1 MTRFVPKILS
11 SNTANEVLRE
21 LGSRLRTYRLQQNL
35 RVAEVATRAGLNR
48 NTIVNAEAGK
58 NPRLRTI
65 VALLGL
71 YGRLE
76 ACDAFL
82 PAPTLPPLPLLPTRG
97 PATQRAPTRPAGLT
111 RPHRPP

>member
-1 MTRFVPKILS
+1 MPKILS

-58 NPRLRTI
+58 NPRLGTI
-65 VALLGL
+65 VALLRV

-82 PAPTLPPLPLLPTRG
+82 PAPTISPLQLVRSRG
-97 PATQRAPTRPAGLT
+97 HVRQRARTRRDG
-111 RPHRPP
+111 

>member
-58 NPRLRTI
+58 NPRLGTI
-65 VALLGL
+65 LALLRV
-71 YGRLE
+71 YGRLQ
-76 ACDAFL
+76 ACDASL
-82 PAPTLPPLPLLPTRG
+82 PGPTISSLQPVRSRRHL
-97 PATQRAPTRPAGLT
+97 
-111 RPHRPP
+111 RPPRLT

>member
-58 NPRLRTI
+58 NPRLGTI
-65 VALLGL
+65 VALLRV

-82 PAPTLPPLPLLPTRG
+82 PAPTISPPQLLGRQRHLR
-97 PATQRAPTRPAGLT
+97 QRAPTRRSG
-111 RPHRPP
+111 